1 MAKFSHYIKKYLT
14 QTRWLYTL
22 MLWTLLLS
30 SSLLFLPASI
40 INQLGLS
47 GLQQSQ
53 QHFIGL
59 SLLISA
65 AYFLAK
71 LCDHLLDAGIEHYS
85 EKRINAVIDEK
96 INFFDAYERAL
107 LREFFLQSS
116 PILSLPMDNLAVQSL
131 TKAHIIECI
140 GNEQHFAIQSAT
152 ADYKITL
159 QARRK
164 LNRKILRLPEGTP
177 NELELQRLIKSRP
190 AFINN
195 LSSTRKQVA

>member
-1 MAKFSHYIKKYLT
+1 
-14 QTRWLYTL
+14 

-30 SSLLFLPASI
+30 SSLLFLPTPI
-40 INQLGLS
+40 IKQLGLAEF
-47 GLQQSQ
+47 QQSQ
-53 QHFIGL
+53 QQVIGL

-71 LCDHLLDAGIEHYS
+71 ICDHLLDVGIDHYS
-85 EKRINAVIDEK
+85 EKRVCAAIDEK
-96 INFFDAYERAL
+96 INVFDAYERAL

-116 PILSLPMDNLAVQSL
+116 PVLSLPMDNLAVKSL
-131 TKAHIIECI
+131 SKAHIIECI

-152 ADYKITL
+152 ADYKITV

-164 LNRKILRLPEGTP
+164 LSRKILRLPEGKP

-190 AFINN
+190 AFVSGSN
-195 LSSTRKQVA
+195 STRKQVA